1 VNADNATALTSD
13 ASTGN
18 APLIRRLSVPDR
30 LLPAWI
36 LVALVYVALAARR
49 LVPDHRRPA
58 MVPLV
63 VKATAS

>member
-1 VNADNATALTSD
+1 VNADNAIALTSD

-49 LVPDHRRPA
+49 LVPDR
-58 MVPLV
+58 L
-63 VKATAS
+63 S